1 MQGLELAKRY
11 YEEVGRQTA
20 APREKH
26 PMRDRRRGQMGK
38 LRMQSLDARRTVG
51 RRMRSSFP

>member
-1 MQGLELAKRY
+1 MQGRKK
-11 YEEVGRQTA
+11 VSRQTA

-26 PMRDRRRGQMGK
+26 PMRDRRQGQTGK
-38 LRMQSLDARRTVG
+38 LRMQSLAARRTVG